1 MGAIN
6 SNEMKKMKI
15 PQVVHEIVWDHDKVG
30 KYWDV
35 FGNIKPD
42 SPWFSI
48 KALGWLLPRIKIILK
63 DKTSHKANIKIL
75 DMGSGSGEFIESVR
89 QYTGCDCYGVD
100 LSEDRVSIAS
110 KQFPQVSFCVGSLAE
125 TGLESSSFDLIIS
138 TQTIEHLLDE
148 DVDQSIIEMRRL
160 LKTDGRLLL
169 TTRFEEDLN
178 IGRKVCPDCHAVFL
192 HSQHMQS
199 FDINRLS
206 VLLERYGLATIE
218 TGRSRCRNHV
228 NEFIP
233 KRFKFVNRVLYKIFG
248 NYLDRKIG
256 NYLYSI
262 SKRVG

>member
-1 MGAIN
+1 MN
-6 SNEMKKMKI
+6 
-15 PQVVHEIVWDHDKVG
+15 
-30 KYWDV
+30 
-35 FGNIKPD
+35 
-42 SPWFSI
+42 
-48 KALGWLLPRIKIILK
+48 
-63 DKTSHKANIKIL
+63 
-75 DMGSGSGEFIESVR
+75 
-89 QYTGCDCYGVD
+89 
-100 LSEDRVSIAS
+100 
-110 KQFPQVSFCVGSLAE
+110 
-125 TGLESSSFDLIIS
+125 SSFDLIIS

-148 DVDQSIIEMRRL
+148 DVDQSIIEMQRL

-206 VLLERYGLATIE
+206 VLLERHGLGTIE

-233 KRFKFVNRVLYKIFG
+233 KRFKFLNRVLYKIFG
-248 NYLDRKIG
+248 NYLDRRIG
-256 NYLYSI
+256 NYIYSI